1 MKKITIMVVMVA
13 GAIAAE
19 ASPLS
24 LPVKVAVREASERAG
39 ARAAAKAGGQA
50 LVYGGA
56 ALAKVTAEREAT
68 KAASR
73 AAVGDVVGKVSG
85 KQILAAGGA
94 TALVV
99 GVHEVADGAQTACEA
114 ASDAIRENPELAPSI
129 VSRVFAPVTTV
140 AVMIWG
146 VVLSVLAWLLWPF
159 LVAAR
164 NLVRMAAARRLRAAE
179 LVQETKLKPTETRVG
194 SAGYA
199 RVGTLVWLVCGFILL
214 TALGI
219 WRAVDSGSDVRIVKP
234 IRSRTIADIR
244 AKHEEAVNRH
254 LEAFR
259 ADVDAT
265 AAEAFGLVRANV
277 PLVAEKFGAFS
288 KCAALA
294 KAIVCDKLA
303 GGNRTENEIRTDL
316 EADYYR
322 GLYAANDAVA
332 ECLGHLKENLEQ
344 ESRAFR
350 AEIEKELASEQQ
362 LGDEEYQMMLE
373 LCGERIEAVKNDL
386 SCAQLVAGF
395 SVAIEAFCIR
405 ETVKT
410 VGSILGTAATRQA
423 GTMAAGA
430 GAACADGPL
439 PILDIFGGIAVLGCT
454 AWTGWDVYKATRVI
468 PEKLSCALFE
478 SVDNCER
485 QCREEIVKRGE
496 EMAAGIVSAGTR
508 D

>member
-1 MKKITIMVVMVA
+1 MKMMTMIVVVA
-13 GAIAAE
+13 GAIVAA

-24 LPVKVAVREASERAG
+24 APVKLAVREASERAG
-39 ARAAAKAGGQA
+39 AHAATKAGEHA
-50 LVYGGA
+50 LVHGGA
-56 ALAKVTAEREAT
+56 ALAKVTAEREAA

-164 NLVRMAAARRLRAAE
+164 NLIRLAAARRLRAAE
-179 LVQETKLKPTETRVG
+179 LVQEKLKPTEARAG
-194 SAGYA
+194 SAGYV
-199 RVGTLVWLVCGFILL
+199 RVGTLVWVVCGFILL

-219 WRAVDSGSDVRIVKP
+219 WRAIDSGAYVWVVNPTRA
-234 IRSRTIADIR
+234 RTIADIR
-244 AKHEEAVNRH
+244 AKHDEAVNRH

-265 AAEAFGLVRANV
+265 ATKEFGRVRASV
-277 PLVAEKFGAFS
+277 PRVADKFGTFS
-288 KCAALA
+288 KCAALV
-294 KAIVCDKLA
+294 KAIVCDKLG
-303 GGNRTENEIRTDL
+303 GGNQTANEINSDL

-332 ECLGHLKENLEQ
+332 RCLGRLKENLEQ
-344 ESRAFR
+344 ESREFR
-350 AEIEKELASEQQ
+350 AEIEKELASGQS
-362 LGDEEYQMMLE
+362 LGDEEYRKLLE
-373 LCGERIEAVKNDL
+373 SCGDRVEAVKRDL
-386 SCAQLVAGF
+386 FSAQLDAGI
-395 SVAIEAFCIR
+395 SMAIEAICVR
-405 ETVKT
+405 QTVKT
-410 VGSILGTAATRQA
+410 VGCILGRAAARQA

-430 GAACADGPL
+430 GAACVDGPL
-439 PILDIFGGIAVLGCT
+439 PVGDIIAIVSIAGCT
-454 AWTGWDVYKATRVI
+454 AWTGWDVYKATTILPR
-468 PEKLSCALFE
+468 ELSGTL
-478 SVDNCER
+478 VDAVNNCER

-496 EMAAGIVSAGTR
+496 EMAAGIVSAGSC